1 MMPEKPARPWKKE
14 SEIMDRLWFERQKP
28 RIMLIQGPNNIPVDK
43 FLADKLL
50 VKLNLEN
57 ERVQQAM
64 NCAGLTWNK
73 PSNKWFNVFEEEI
86 TPEKAKREIAKAF
99 VYYLDPFGTIRDEN
113 PDIGIP
119 ANMGYTDLERFLE

>member
-1 MMPEKPARPWKKE
+1 MMPEKPIRAWEKE
-14 SEIMDRLWFERQKP
+14 PEIMDRLFFERQKP

-50 VKLNLEN
+50 VKINLEN

-64 NCAGLTWNK
+64 NSARLTWDK
-73 PSNKWFNVFEEEI
+73 PLNKWFNIFEEEI
-86 TPEKAKREIAKAF
+86 TPEKARREITKAF
-99 VYYLDPFGTIRDEN
+99 VYYLDPFGTLREKN

-119 ANMGYTDLERFLE
+119 ANIGYTDLERFLE